1 MVIKGDKMTKNKCL
15 RADLNDP
22 FCLKYLYIKDF
33 PQSYVTHKKIRCYD
47 YQIPNSEKLQ
57 LCTQCIHYLHK
68 KARRHTIPI
77 NDLAKNSKKRFSFTN
92 FGWKKTSKEF
102 KLLHSYFLSGE
113 LNIEEKFLFSKEDAW
128 RGIRKDRN
136 PVSPVQ
142 NKRELVCLTC
152 FKPLEPNTHAINA
165 LYCSDECLD
174 EQLYK
179 QRVAENN

>member
-1 MVIKGDKMTKNKCL
+1 MNIV
-15 RADLNDP
+15 
-22 FCLKYLYIKDF
+22 
-33 PQSYVTHKKIRCYD
+33 
-47 YQIPNSEKLQ
+47 
-57 LCTQCIHYLHK
+57 
-68 KARRHTIPI
+68 
-77 NDLAKNSKKRFSFTN
+77 AKNPKKRFSFTN

-102 KLLHSYFLSGE
+102 KLLYSYFLSGE

-128 RGIRKDRN
+128 PEIRKDRN

-142 NKRELVCLTC
+142 YKRELVCLTC

>member
-15 RADLNDP
+15 RAELNDP

-33 PQSYVTHKKIRCYD
+33 PQSYVTHKKIRCID
-47 YQIPNSEKLQ
+47 YQIPNSEKLK

-77 NDLAKNSKKRFSFTN
+77 NDLAKNPKKRFSFTN

-102 KLLHSYFLSGE
+102 RMVYKMFCIGKLNIDEKLLHS
-113 LNIEEKFLFSKEDAW
+113 KKDAW

-179 QRVAENN
+179 QRVAENS